1 MSIKVYLSNIN
12 ESWVV
17 DRFRDDWYSQNQDI
31 STEDIKKANI
41 IWIIS
46 PWLWKKIPKRY
57 LRNKKVIC
65 SIYHIDFE
73 KFDDKEKKEFLKRD
87 KYVEF
92 YHVIS
97 LKTKE
102 QLAQLTNK
110 EIISIPFWVD
120 QNIWKSMEGKN
131 KLREKYGLSESDFLV
146 GSFQR
151 DTEGSDLITPKLI
164 KGPDILLQLMKEM
177 KIKNKNLT
185 VVLTGKRRQYLIK
198 NFEKY
203 EIKYKYFEMV
213 DINQV
218 NELYNILDL
227 YLVTS
232 RVEGG
237 PQAILECAITKTPIL
252 STDVGVASEIL
263 SNESIFNINNFSDA
277 IVNVEYAYQKVQN
290 YKIPEGIKLFRTKLF
305 GSYEN

>member
-1 MSIKVYLSNIN
+1 MKVYLSNIN

-17 DRFRDDWYSQNQDI
+17 DRFRDDWYIQNQDI
-31 STEDIKKANI
+31 STEDIKKADI

-46 PWLWKKIPKRY
+46 PWLWRKIPKRH

-73 KFDDKEKKEFLKRD
+73 KFDEKEKKEFLNRD

-97 LKTKE
+97 LKTKQ

-120 QNIWKSMEGKN
+120 QNIWKSIEDK
-131 KLREKYGLSESDFLV
+131 KEVRSKYGFKDSDFLV

-164 KGPDILLQLMKEM
+164 KGPDIFLQLMKAM
-177 KIKNKNLT
+177 KQKNKDLV

-203 EIKYKYFEMV
+203 EINYKYFEMA
-213 DINQV
+213 DIDEV

-263 SNESIFNINNFSDA
+263 HHESIFNINNFEDA
-277 IVNVEYAYQKVQN
+277 KVNIKYAHQKVQS
-290 YKIPEGIKLFRTKLF
+290 YTIPEGMKPFRNKMF
-305 GSYEN
+305 ENYEN